1 MEERLLLSYHG
12 SALYTS
18 DPLTL
23 HEGGWLNDAVLGF
36 YFEYLAHDVLA
47 SSRTVLFLKP
57 ALVQCLQAHS
67 DIASHSAAVPRDM
80 FKREIVFI
88 PVNSCVAGG
97 SSYSSDPGVGNGT
110 MGGQAHWS
118 LLVYVRRPKP
128 AFHYFDSLANSNYAH
143 ALAVKEAL
151 VRLIRTFHRVPPAE
165 GDPPL
170 IAHSCPQQENG
181 SDCGIFVVLFVDIL
195 ARRFADILW
204 RAQQSPVAPE
214 AGARLETCGDPSAAA
229 AAAAPTARQLPSI
242 PSPSPSAGSMTT
254 GSPDASDAFVHPSS
268 ASTAAA
274 AAAAVNFAS
283 DNEATARSG
292 DRGMQQQQQ
301 QQQRRPSQA
310 KRRITLEHSFW
321 WIDYGDLSNPN
332 RARLIILSLIKDL
345 CIQTNSAPALI

>member
-23 HEGGWLNDAVLGF
+23 HEGGWLSDAVLGF

-47 SSRTVLFLKP
+47 SSRAVLFLKP

-97 SSYSSDPGVGNGT
+97 NYSGDPGIRNE
-110 MGGQAHWS
+110 MGDQAHWS

-128 AFHYFDSLANSNYAH
+128 TFHYFDSLANSNYAH

-204 RAQQSPVAPE
+204 RAQQSPVVPE
-214 AGARLETCGDPSAAA
+214 AGARLENCGGPSAAA
-229 AAAAPTARQLPSI
+229 AAAARQLPSI

-274 AAAAVNFAS
+274 AAVNFVS
-283 DNEATARSG
+283 DNETTARSG
-292 DRGMQQQQQ
+292 DRGML
-301 QQQRRPSQA
+301 QQRRPSQA

-332 RARLIILSLIKDL
+332 RA
-345 CIQTNSAPALI
+345 